1 LKGTRMPDEFD
12 DDEYSYHPRIE
23 PEVIVIEPGEGSQ
36 DAEEIARLRGARR
49 YVVRMRGDEAPDD

>member
-1 LKGTRMPDEFD
+1 MPDEFD